1 MHNSKALE
9 NHYQKADRLMLLL
22 SALLFGVSL
31 CLAPMY
37 DTWGAAL
44 LIGGGTLAALGLI
57 YALASGQLVARVAFA
72 AGFMAMTALHIQ
84 QSHGMIEFHFGVF
97 VLLALLLYY
106 RDWVPVAAAALVIAI
121 HHVFFYYLQT
131 QGSDLR
137 VLPDRD
143 NGWWIIAVHAAYV
156 VVEAAIVIWMSK
168 DLKKEFVTASEL
180 QLATEAIL
188 NGEKIDLS
196 YRTSGESELL
206 ARFDA
211 YTATVATLVEEVAN
225 NTVVLHETGS
235 DLVSVTAL
243 VREQSASQ
251 HEQTDM
257 ISSAIEEMTASAAEV
272 AANAADA
279 ATGADAAKQHALDC
293 KQSSEDTE
301 SSIRRLEEQ
310 VVKAAGIIASLDKET
325 AEIGGLLDV
334 IRDIAEQ
341 TNLLAL
347 NAAIEAARAGEQGR
361 GFAVVADEVRTLA
374 QRTQQS
380 TEEIDRMIANLQQGS
395 HAAVTA
401 IESSQQL
408 VEDSV
413 KNTRQN
419 LALMVKVT
427 EAVDS
432 INAMNQLIATSA
444 QEQTSV
450 TSEISS
456 NISTIVES
464 AKTMSG
470 QISKSAS
477 DAQKLEELA
486 CQLDILRARFA

>member
-1 MHNSKALE
+1 MRSNKALE
-9 NHYQKADRLMLLL
+9 AHYKKADQLMLLL

-37 DTWGAAL
+37 QTWGAAF
-44 LIGGGTLAALGLI
+44 LIGGGTLAALAAI
-57 YALASGQLVARVAFA
+57 YAMAKGQLVARVAFA
-72 AGFMAMTALHIQ
+72 AGFMTMTALHIQ
-84 QSHGMIEFHFGVF
+84 QSQGMIEFHFGVF

-106 RDWVPVAAAALVIAI
+106 RDWVPVVVAAGAIAV
-121 HHVFFYYLQT
+121 HHVLFYYLQT

-137 VLPDRD
+137 VLPERD

-156 VVEAAIVIWMSK
+156 VVEAAVVVWMSL
-168 DLKKEFVTASEL
+168 DLKKEFITASEL
-180 QLATEAIL
+180 QLATESIL
-188 NGEKIDLS
+188 NGERIDLS

-211 YTATVATLVEEVAN
+211 YTATVATLVEEVSN
-225 NTVVLHETGS
+225 NTTVMHETGS

-243 VREQSASQ
+243 IREQSGSQ

-257 ISSAIEEMTASAAEV
+257 ISTAIEEMTASAAEV
-272 AANAADA
+272 ATNAADA
-279 ATGADAAKQHALDC
+279 ATGADSAKQYALDC
-293 KQSSEDTE
+293 KQSSEETE
-301 SSIRRLEEQ
+301 RSIRRLEEQ
-310 VVKAAGIIASLDKET
+310 VVTAAGIIASLDKET
-325 AEIGGLLDV
+325 SEIGGLLDV
-334 IRDIAEQ
+334 IRDIADQ

-395 HAAVTA
+395 HSAVTA
-401 IESSQQL
+401 IESSQEL

-413 KNTRQN
+413 NNTQRN
-419 LALMVKVT
+419 LELMVKVT

-456 NISTIVES
+456 NIATIVES
-464 AKTMSG
+464 AKTMSE
-470 QISKSAS
+470 QVSKSAS
-477 DAQKLEELA
+477 DAQKLEALA
-486 CQLDILRARFA
+486 SQLDILRARFV